1 MIEAH
6 SPDPY
11 RSITEPSPEP
21 AFASPPGE
29 PEPQPERAEQAP
41 RRSTVREAAR
51 FLWGQSGES
60 ETEGNEAPAPATESR
75 DGTSAAEPGE
85 IAPDRPRRSG
95 WWSRR

>member
-21 AFASPPGE
+21 AFAPRPSE
-29 PEPQPERAEQAP
+29 PEPQPEPIEQ

-51 FLWGQSGES
+51 FLLGQSDAPEPPTPARKPERNES
-60 ETEGNEAPAPATESR
+60 APVES
-75 DGTSAAEPGE
+75 AE
-85 IAPDRPRRSG
+85 ITPDRPRRSG